1 MHVDGDVSNSLPA
14 IFGPVIC
21 VFVLKKTFLHGS
33 GFWSVWLKHAF
44 LAFCMIRGPVY
55 LGHQEAGIWISSW
68 NSLSSKRQLNMKD
81 CVPPADLSLS
91 FTSEIRQVEAA
102 LTSGSYLPDMIKIPR
117 KSTHVSVVVVESP
130 PFQLCFYMFFLS
142 HKCHYAQVTL
152 PKLKILNLT
161 NNTASLALRL
171 GNVGIIWA
179 ISALSSREYQIF
191 SHRHIF
197 TAWWWLEPWN
207 FMTFH

>member
-21 VFVLKKTFLHGS
+21 VFVLKKILHGS

-44 LAFCMIRGPVY
+44 LAFCMIRGPVF
-55 LGHQEAGIWISSW
+55 LGHQEAGIRISSW

-102 LTSGSYLPDMIKIPR
+102 LTSGSYLPDMVKIPR
-117 KSTHVSVVVVESP
+117 KSTYVSVAVVESP
-130 PFQLCFYMFFLS
+130 PILTVFLYVFY
-142 HKCHYAQVTL
+142 HTNVTT
-152 PKLKILNLT
+152 P
-161 NNTASLALRL
+161 R
-171 GNVGIIWA
+171 
-179 ISALSSREYQIF
+179 
-191 SHRHIF
+191 
-197 TAWWWLEPWN
+197 
-207 FMTFH
+207 